1 MVFKPNHFVLL
12 NCLLILVLS
21 SGWSFAGKPPPSI
34 KQCKSKW
41 VLTNVTALAY
51 GAFSIDSGS
60 GTISISSGGALT
72 AAGDIGLSGSQPAGT
87 YTLTVDNTRGNV
99 CASYGF
105 TLNWGTAPQPLA
117 GPGTAMNLNAFVYEP
132 TVAPTVGAT
141 FPIVVAP
148 NSGLTLPFT
157 LTIYGNIATS
167 FPQTAGLYTSP
178 PFDVGVTQSGTNALS
193 AGTTATATSLT
204 PISLLEVVPMD
215 FGTVAGSSTASTVV
229 LDTVGARTTT
239 GGAQV
244 LPAGPSA
251 SASFQI
257 TGSANQTYILTLSAS
272 ATLES
277 TGGQQMTITS
287 FVNNSIGTIP
297 ISGIENFA
305 VGGTLNLNAAQ
316 AAGTY
321 STTIGAGSPYS
332 VTVNYN

>member
-1 MVFKPNHFVLL
+1 MAFTPKHIVLL
-12 NCLLILVLS
+12 NCLLLFLY

-41 VLTNVTALAY
+41 TLTNGSSLAFGSY
-51 GAFSIDSGS
+51 SIDSGS
-60 GTISISSGGALT
+60 GTINISSGGALT
-72 AAGDIGLSGSQPAGT
+72 ASGDIGLSGSQPAT
-87 YTLTVDNTRGNV
+87 TNQVTVDNTRGPI
-99 CASYGF
+99 CANYGF
-105 TLNWGTAPQPLA
+105 TLNWGAAPQPLA
-117 GPGTAMNLNAFVYEP
+117 GPGTALNLNAFVYEP
-132 TVAPTVGAT
+132 TIAPTAGAT

-167 FPQTAGLYTSP
+167 FPQTAGAYTSP
-178 PFDVGVTQSGTNALS
+178 LFDVGVTQSGTNTLS

-215 FGTVAGSSTASTVV
+215 FGTVAGSSTASTVI

-239 GGAQV
+239 GGAQT
-244 LPAGPSA
+244 LPAGPSSA
-251 SASFQI
+251 ASFQI
-257 TGSANQTYILTLSAS
+257 TGSASQTYILTMSAS

-277 TGGQQMTITS
+277 SGGQQMTISS
-287 FVNNSIGTIP
+287 FVNNSSGTIP
-297 ISGIENFA
+297 ASGIENFA